1 MSLVLPLSLWCFV
14 HEAEHVDLGL
24 FLRAVNGLGVWEEDQ
39 GILLFLLPTGAV
51 TQMHGWARM
60 SAGCEQKVCPGKR
73 LGVVEGDGWMC
84 LTNSQED
91 YSFVVFP
98 HCIPYPLDLEQSP
111 CWLVACGELVAVIA
125 CVNPTSSQKMLVM

>member
-24 FLRAVNGLGVWEEDQ
+24 FLRAVNGLGVWVK
-39 GILLFLLPTGAV
+39 IFLLPTGAV

-84 LTNSQED
+84 LTN
-91 YSFVVFP
+91 
-98 HCIPYPLDLEQSP
+98 
-111 CWLVACGELVAVIA
+111 
-125 CVNPTSSQKMLVM
+125 